1 MEIKAWAIKQYK
13 QGLTKYTYEKNVG
26 ENDVLIQIKYCSLL
40 KADIFFIDNFWGDTK
55 YPLVPSSEMFGVVV
69 KKGKKVNNIKIGDYV
84 GVGYQTDACLKCTSC
99 REGKEQFCNKQR
111 VIAIH
116 ENGGLAKH
124 IIVNSNFV
132 YLIPSNL
139 QKPEYVSLLGYGL
152 TSYSA
157 IKHANLKKGM
167 AVGVVGLGNLG
178 HIAAQI
184 LVSKNHTVTAFT
196 HTEEKTTQLKKIGIR
211 RFINPLNEKD
221 LDKNKGT
228 FDYILVTTYHDYD
241 WSKFIELLKPEGN
254 LHFIGLPNK
263 NISFPAILLAD
274 YARRTVSGSYI
285 GSRKEMKE
293 LLLFAEKKNIR
304 ALTQVFSISEVSKAI
319 SILRNNKGP
328 FNIVIKISV

>member
-132 YLIPSNL
+132 YL
-139 QKPEYVSLLGYGL
+139 
-152 TSYSA
+152 
-157 IKHANLKKGM
+157 
-167 AVGVVGLGNLG
+167 
-178 HIAAQI
+178 QI
-184 LVSKNHTVTAFT
+184 FKNQSMF
-196 HTEEKTTQLKKIGIR
+196 
-211 RFINPLNEKD
+211 
-221 LDKNKGT
+221 
-228 FDYILVTTYHDYD
+228 
-241 WSKFIELLKPEGN
+241 
-254 LHFIGLPNK
+254 HF
-263 NISFPAILLAD
+263 
-274 YARRTVSGSYI
+274 
-285 GSRKEMKE
+285 
-293 LLLFAEKKNIR
+293 
-304 ALTQVFSISEVSKAI
+304 
-319 SILRNNKGP
+319 
-328 FNIVIKISV
+328 